1 MIPLFFV
8 YPIVASALCVP
19 VGTNSQAKV
28 LGYFAEAENVSNAAE
43 VDINPADADFV
54 GWWPPARGARSPK
67 LSRTG
72 TGLDITL

>member
-1 MIPLFFV
+1 MIPLIFV

-43 VDINPADADFV
+43 VGINPADADLV
-54 GWWPPARGARSPK
+54 GCGLQQEAQGLRSFRGLGQAW
-67 LSRTG
+67 
-72 TGLDITL
+72 